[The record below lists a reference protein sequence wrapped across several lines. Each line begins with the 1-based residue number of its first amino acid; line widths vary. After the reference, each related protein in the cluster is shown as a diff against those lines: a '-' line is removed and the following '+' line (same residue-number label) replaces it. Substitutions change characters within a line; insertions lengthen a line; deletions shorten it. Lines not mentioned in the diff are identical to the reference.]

1 MSGWDGSM
9 KEVRGIEEACGFKL
23 CCSLQKR
30 LNKNILY
37 DIKLQVV
44 RRNIFNVSVIF
55 NREFII
61 NVTLSWTR
69 DRGPN
74 VNRHVGLK
82 PLDLAWKPSTSG
94 INEHLGQEGFLS

>member
-23 CCSLQKR
+23 CCSPQKM

-44 RRNIFNVSVIF
+44 RCNIFNVSVIL
-55 NREFII
+55 IKSS
-61 NVTLSWTR
+61 L
-69 DRGPN
+69 
-74 VNRHVGLK
+74 LM
-82 PLDLAWKPSTSG
+82 
-94 INEHLGQEGFLS
+94 

>member
-61 NVTLSWTR
+61 NVTLSW
-69 DRGPN
+69 
-74 VNRHVGLK
+74 K
-82 PLDLAWKPSTSG
+82 PDIVFNSTSG